1 MGTRRRVFK
10 NGVLISDGDTRSL
23 SEEKAKLIEMLDNH
37 LGMCLAD
44 TDWEIARAADPT
56 SGVAISNKTIDY
68 RENARNLHNS
78 IELQVI
84 NAQTLDDLEYIDV
97 NIKELM
103 DG

>member
-23 SEEKAKLIEMLDNH
+23 SEEKTKLIKQLDNH
-37 LGMCLAD
+37 LGMCLVD
-44 TDWEIARAADPT
+44 TDWEIVRASDPT
-56 SGVAISNKTIDY
+56 SGIAISNETIDY

-78 IELQVI
+78 IELQII